1 MRGSHSSHLC
11 GTLVLAAVGSL
22 LAGCSDSFDNPFEGT
37 CSASIADTLGTPQAG
52 DPAGSYRLVVQSS
65 CAAGPAFGT
74 LLSTGTW
81 LVVPT
86 GESPNAVAISF
97 DGTYARTNGEVL
109 NLKMSAV
116 GEVVPGPGPVP
127 GVVFSGT
134 ETFHGGT
141 GVFDGCSGSAVISQG
156 GFAVDGG
163 NGWQFDGTL
172 TAHNNELEL

>member
-1 MRGSHSSHLC
+1 MRGSHSSHLV
-11 GTLVLAAVGSL
+11 GTLLLAAFGSL
-22 LAGCSDSFDNPFEGT
+22 LAGCSESFDNPFEGT

-52 DPAGSYRLVVQSS
+52 DPVGSYRLAVQSS
-65 CAAGPAFGT
+65 CAAGPTFGT

-86 GESPNAVAISF
+86 GASPNAVAISF
-97 DGTYARTNGEVL
+97 DGTYTRTNGEIL

-116 GEVVPGPGPVP
+116 GEVVPGPGSVP

-141 GVFDGCSGSAVISQG
+141 GIFDGCSGSAKISQG
-156 GFAVDGG
+156 GFAVGDWDG
-163 NGWQFDGTL
+163 WRFDGIL
-172 TAHNNELEL
+172 TANNDELET